1 MGMDFLGVSVTRV
14 EFVSY
19 VHLNDHQLVTL
30 LTFYCVRL
38 EVQGYITNIKMI
50 KEYPLSLIIVAMTH
64 AYFQLDLNSV
74 CVRAPDSFTFHY
86 ECV

>member
-50 KEYPLSLIIVAMTH
+50 KEYP
-64 AYFQLDLNSV
+64 
-74 CVRAPDSFTFHY
+74 
-86 ECV
+86 